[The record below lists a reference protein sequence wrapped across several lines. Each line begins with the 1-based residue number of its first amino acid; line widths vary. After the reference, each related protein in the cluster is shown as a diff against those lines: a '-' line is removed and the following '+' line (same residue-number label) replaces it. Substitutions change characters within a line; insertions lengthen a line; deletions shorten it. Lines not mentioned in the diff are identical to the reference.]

1 MTASAPS
8 PGVTRRPR
16 VAAHRG
22 ASSTFPENTLAAFK
36 GAIDAGA
43 DAIEFDVH
51 ATLDGELVVVRD
63 YELAR
68 TTNGRGLVH
77 ERAWPNIRSLDAG
90 TWFGSR
96 FAGERVP
103 RVKDVLSLPI
113 GAFELEVKGLPTPAL
128 VDAVCQ
134 AIAASGRG
142 GSVQVTGY
150 DHLVVHEIK
159 RRMPDLQA
167 GYFAPTR
174 EPWMSDR
181 LYRQVIER
189 SATFGGFD
197 VVHAR
202 LPHLRALDVGSL
214 HSMGLLV
221 HAGDVNGADQ
231 VLEAAAL
238 GADHFT
244 TNDPA
249 AALRL
254 FGRAS
259 WNGMSATPG
268 GRRPVPPTGD
278 TVVP

>member
-1 MTASAPS
+1 MTGSAPRS
-8 PGVTRRPR
+8 PTTPRPR

-22 ASSTFPENTLAAFK
+22 ASSTFPENTLAAFR
-36 GAIDAGA
+36 GAIVAGA

-51 ATLDGELVVVRD
+51 ATLDGELVVVHD

-68 TTNGRGLVH
+68 TTNGQGLVH
-77 ERAWPNIRSLDAG
+77 ERTWRDIEPLDAG
-90 TWFGSR
+90 AWFASR

-103 RVKDVLSLPI
+103 RVQDVLRLPI

-134 AIAASGRG
+134 AISASGRRD
-142 GSVQVTGY
+142 SVQVTGY

-159 RRMPDLQA
+159 RRLPDLQA

-174 EPWMSDR
+174 QPWMSDH
-181 LYRQVIER
+181 LYRQVVER
-189 SATFGGFD
+189 SATFGDFD

-202 LPHLRALDVGSL
+202 LPDLRALDVGSL

-238 GADHFT
+238 GVDHLT

-254 FGRAS
+254 FGQAS
-259 WNGMSATPG
+259 
-268 GRRPVPPTGD
+268 
-278 TVVP
+278 